1 MGGFHPAPPARQRA
15 RCPSHDGCDMRYRP
29 SFAEFKERA
38 ARGNLIPVYTEIL
51 ADLDTPVSAFLKIRE
66 GNYCYLL
73 ESVEGRE
80 KIAQYSFL
88 GANPSVVLR
97 SKSRQ
102 VEILRG
108 ESIERFE
115 CDDPLL
121 ALKELM
127 SCYNLVPEPELPRFH
142 GGAVGYVGYDTVRF
156 FEKLPDTNADDL
168 GLPDCYFMITDT
180 ILIFDHVNHMI
191 KVVSNAH
198 VEEGVEAAYENATRK
213 IDAVIDLL
221 GRPLEIPAGEGAGGD
236 SVYSPTLTSNQT
248 EAEYTDAVK
257 KAKEYIVAGD
267 IFQVVLSQRFKAEI
281 RAAPLD
287 VYRALRSLNPSPYM
301 FYMELD
307 DLALV
312 GSSPELMVRVE
323 EGTVQV
329 RPIAGTR
336 PRGKDSEED
345 AALEKDLLSDEK
357 ELAEHIMLVDLGRN
371 DVGRVSESGTVEVTE
386 FEVIERYS
394 HVMHIVS
401 NVRGKLKPDED
412 CYTTLRAVFPMGT
425 VSGAPKIRAMEII
438 EELEPVKRGPYGGA
452 LGYVSFSGNLDSCIL
467 IRTLVIVDGTA
478 YVQAGA
484 GIVADS
490 DPHREYEET
499 INKAKALVRAIEI
512 AERGLVTA

>member
-1 MGGFHPAPPARQRA
+1 
-15 RCPSHDGCDMRYRP
+15 MRYKP
-29 SFAEFKERA
+29 SLEEFKKRA
-38 ARGNLIPVYTEIL
+38 AKGNLIPVYTEIL

-66 GNYCYLL
+66 GTYCYLL
-73 ESVEGRE
+73 ESVEGGE
-80 KIAQYSFL
+80 KIAQYSFM
-88 GANPSVVLR
+88 GANPSIVFR

-102 VEILRG
+102 VEIVRG
-108 ESIERFE
+108 ENVEKFE
-115 CDDPLL
+115 CDDPLA
-121 ALKELM
+121 ALKDLM
-127 SCYNLVPEPELPRFH
+127 SGYNLVPEPDLPRFH
-142 GGAVGYVGYDTVRF
+142 GGAVGYVGYDSVRF
-156 FEKLPDTNADDL
+156 FEQLPETNPDDL
-168 GLPDCYFMITDT
+168 GLPDCYFMLTDT
-180 ILIFDHVNHMI
+180 ILIFDHVNHTI

-198 VEEGVEAAYENATRK
+198 VEEDAEAAYESATAK
-213 IDAVIDLL
+213 IDTIMDLL
-221 GRPLEIPAGEGAGGD
+221 GRPLAVSAEEGIGRN

-248 EAEYTDAVK
+248 EAQYTEAVR

-267 IFQVVLSQRFKAEI
+267 IFQVVLSQRFKTEI
-281 RAAPLD
+281 HSSPLD

-301 FYMELD
+301 FYMELG
-307 DLALV
+307 DLQLV

-323 EGTVQV
+323 DGTVQV

-336 PRGKDSEED
+336 PRGEDTEED
-345 AALEKDLLSDEK
+345 VALEKDLLSDEK

-371 DVGRVSESGTVEVTE
+371 DVGRVSDSGTVEVTE
-386 FEVIERYS
+386 LEVIERYS

-401 NVRGKLKPDED
+401 NVRGKLRPTED
-412 CYTTLRAVFPMGT
+412 CYTALRAVFPMGT

-438 EELEPVKRGPYGGA
+438 EELEPVRRGPYGGA

-499 INKAKALVRAIEI
+499 INKAEALVKAVEI
-512 AERGLVTA
+512 AERGLITI

>member
-1 MGGFHPAPPARQRA
+1 MRHK
-15 RCPSHDGCDMRYRP
+15 PSLE
-29 SFAEFKERA
+29 EFKKRA
-38 ARGNLIPVYTEIL
+38 AKGNLIPVYTEIL

-73 ESVEGRE
+73 ESVEGGE

-88 GANPSVVLR
+88 GANPSIIFR

-102 VEILRG
+102 VEIVRG
-108 ESIERFE
+108 ESVEKFE
-115 CDDPLL
+115 CDDPLA
-121 ALKELM
+121 ALKDLM
-127 SCYNLVPEPELPRFH
+127 AGYSLVPEPDLPRFH

-156 FEKLPDTNADDL
+156 FENLPDANADDL
-168 GLPDCYFMITDT
+168 DLPDCYFMLTDT
-180 ILIFDHVNHMI
+180 ILIFDHVNHTIRM
-191 KVVSNAH
+191 VSNAH
-198 VEEGVEAAYENATRK
+198 VEQDVEAAYESATQK
-213 IDAVIDLL
+213 IDAIIDRL
-221 GRPLEIPAGEGAGGD
+221 GRPLVVSAGEGPGRD
-236 SVYSPTLTSNQT
+236 TVYSPTLSSNQT
-248 EAEYTDAVK
+248 EKQYTEAVK

-281 RAAPLD
+281 HSSPLD

-301 FYMELD
+301 FYMELG
-307 DLALV
+307 DLQLV

-323 EGTVQV
+323 DGTVQV

-336 PRGKDSEED
+336 PRGKDTEED
-345 AALEKDLLSDEK
+345 VALEKDLLSDEK

-371 DVGRVSESGTVEVTE
+371 DVGRVSDSGTVEVTE
-386 FEVIERYS
+386 LEVIERYS

-401 NVRGKLKPDED
+401 NVRGKLRADED
-412 CYTTLRAVFPMGT
+412 CYTALRAVFPMGT

-452 LGYVSFSGNLDSCIL
+452 LGYVGFSGNFDSCIL

-499 INKAKALVRAIEI
+499 INKAKALVKAVEI
-512 AERGLVTA
+512 AERGLITI